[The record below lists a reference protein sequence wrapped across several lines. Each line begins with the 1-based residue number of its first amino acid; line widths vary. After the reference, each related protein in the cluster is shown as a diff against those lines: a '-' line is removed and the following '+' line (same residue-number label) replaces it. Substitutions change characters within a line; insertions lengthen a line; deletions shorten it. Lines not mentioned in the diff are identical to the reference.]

1 MSLMDQLTQVVA
13 SQLAPQASQKTGMNQ
28 NLAAQM
34 MPMAMAVIMNGL
46 KKNAST
52 PQGAEALSR
61 ALENHDGS
69 LLNNVSKIGDDNV
82 LADGQKILGHI
93 LGGKRGQTEAALAKS
108 AGVNQDQIGSLLA
121 MAAPAILASLG
132 RAKREQGLDSSALAG
147 LVTEEGVRAQKA
159 APTQFGGLMNFLDA
173 DGDGDFTDDLM
184 EGMGK
189 SLMNGLFGNKQ

>member
-69 LLNNVSKIGDDNV
+69 LLNNVSKISDDNV

-93 LGGKRGQTEAALAKS
+93 LGGKRSQTEAALAKS
-108 AGVNQDQIGSLLA
+108 AGVNQAQIGSLLA

>member
-147 LVTEEGVRAQKA
+147 LVIEEGVRAQKA

>member
-93 LGGKRGQTEAALAKS
+93 LGGKRSQTEAALAKS

-173 DGDGDFTDDLM
+173 DGDG
-184 EGMGK
+184 EC
-189 SLMNGLFGNKQ
+189 

>member
-82 LADGQKILGHI
+82 LADGQKILEHI

>member
-61 ALENHDGS
+61 ALDNHDGS
-69 LLNNVSKIGDDNV
+69 LLNNVGRIGDDNV

-93 LGGKRGQTEAALAKS
+93 LGGKREQTEAALAKS
-108 AGVNQDQIGSLLA
+108 AGVGQDQIGALLA

-147 LVTEEGVRAQKA
+147 LVTEEGFRAQKA
-159 APTQFGGLMNFLDA
+159 APNQLGGLMQFLDA
-173 DGDGDFTDDLM
+173 DGDGDFKDDLM

-189 SLMNGLFGNKQ
+189 SLMNGLFGGKQ